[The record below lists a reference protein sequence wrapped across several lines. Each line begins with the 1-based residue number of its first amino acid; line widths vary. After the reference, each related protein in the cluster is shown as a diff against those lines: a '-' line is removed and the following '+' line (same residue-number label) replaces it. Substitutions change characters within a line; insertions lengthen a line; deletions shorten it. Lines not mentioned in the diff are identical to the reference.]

1 MGLGGGLGPG
11 GQGKDVRGSAKRQ
24 MRVGKKTCHGSG
36 VGCTGRS
43 GVPIEEG
50 GQKKDRGCKRAD

>member
-1 MGLGGGLGPG
+1 
-11 GQGKDVRGSAKRQ
+11 

-36 VGCTGRS
+36 VGGHRLVGGPNRDM
-43 GVPIEEG
+43 GVRKKIEG